1 MKYNYIAIE
10 GNIGAGKTT
19 LTNMLCKSFSARVL
33 HEEFEDNPFL
43 AKFYEDRER
52 YGFQVEL
59 SFLADRYKQ
68 LGKMEAGPN
77 LFQEKIIADFA
88 LFKSLVFAQHNLTGD
103 EYLLFKNLFQI
114 MFANLPKPELV
125 IYLHLN
131 IEKLFRNIAIRG
143 RSFEKTIN
151 SDYLINVQNSY
162 MAFLKSQR
170 DFPVVI
176 LDISELDFINNE
188 QHYQQI
194 KDLFEQDW
202 KPGLNFTQENLSLSM
217 I

>member
-19 LTNMLCKSFSARVL
+19 LANMLCKTFSARVL
-33 HEEFEDNPFL
+33 HEEFEENPFL
-43 AKFYEDRER
+43 AKFYEDSER

-68 LGKMEAGPN
+68 LSKTEAGPD
-77 LFQEKIIADFA
+77 LFQERVIADFA

-103 EYLLFKNLFQI
+103 EYSLFNNLFQI
-114 MFANLPKPELV
+114 MFTNLPKPELV

-131 IEKLFRNIAIRG
+131 IEKLFRNIANRG
-143 RSFEKTIN
+143 RRYEKTIN
-151 SDYLINVQNSY
+151 SEYLINVQNSY
-162 MAFLKSQR
+162 MSFLRSQR

-176 LDISELDFINNE
+176 LDISDLDFLNNE
-188 QHYQQI
+188 EHFDLI
-194 KDLFEQDW
+194 KELLEQDW
-202 KPGLNFTQENLSLSM
+202 KPGLNFPQENHSLSM